1 MVSITMIF
9 VSKRNFTQVS
19 EHYIDMPTY
28 PLKEIYCAY
37 ITSPETSMGI
47 RENESLAMSLARLV
61 HYAETHPIATPFYGS
76 KLGSQ
81 ISVEC
86 RHLFS
91 KIHST
96 FEEEFALVKQEGMK
110 MSLLEKLC
118 QESQRYLS
126 SMKSKG
132 KTSSK
137 REEGHIVPNNIF
149 YRTQN

>member
-1 MVSITMIF
+1 
-9 VSKRNFTQVS
+9 
-19 EHYIDMPTY
+19 MPTY
-28 PLKEIYCAY
+28 PLKEIFCAY
-37 ITSPETSMGI
+37 ITSPEASIGI
-47 RENESLAMSLARLV
+47 KGEKESLAMSLARLV

-86 RHLFS
+86 RQLFC

-118 QESQRYLS
+118 QESHCYLS
-126 SMKSKG
+126 GLKRKG
-132 KTSSK
+132 KTK
-137 REEGHIVPNNIF
+137 EQTRKKE
-149 YRTQN
+149 T